1 MQMTPKQLSFI
12 HEYLV
17 DKNATQAAI
26 RAGYSAKTA
35 AVIAIELLRK
45 PNIREAIDEKLNKAN
60 EKCGLTH
67 ELVHQSLIRELKF
80 DPSKLFDDNGNAK
93 SIHEIDQD
101 TRMAL
106 TGVETSELFGTKY
119 KWTSPNVAR
128 EQAMK
133 HLGMF
138 EKDNEQAGKMTVTIS
153 KDDSGLV

>member
-1 MQMTPKQLSFI
+1 MTPKQLSFI

-35 AVIAIELLRK
+35 GQIGDQNLKNLQ
-45 PNIREAIDEKLNKAN
+45 IRAAIDAKLADSNN
-60 EKCGLTH
+60 KCGLTH
-67 ELVHQSLIRELKF
+67 ELVLQSLVRELKF
-80 DPSKLFDDNGNAK
+80 DPSKLFDENGNAK
-93 SIHEIDQD
+93 PIHEIDQD